1 MSENGL
7 GAGKLEDYSV
17 DQLAGALVLIMG
29 AIGSLLLVI
38 WQSKCHCKINL
49 CHCRMN
55 LCYIFQCERRPPSE
69 DEMIGLQAQAK
80 ELKDKANKNDKKQNK
95 IIKKEDD
102 ILDKEDILLKQLDK
116 TVDKTVDLEVDLEEQ
131 IVPTPKKVKELNLES
146 A

>member
-29 AIGSLLLVI
+29 AVGSLLLVI
-38 WQSKCHCKINL
+38 WQSK

>member
-38 WQSKCHCKINL
+38 WQSK

>member
-38 WQSKCHCKINL
+38 WQSK

-102 ILDKEDILLKQLDK
+102 ILDKEDMLLQQLDK